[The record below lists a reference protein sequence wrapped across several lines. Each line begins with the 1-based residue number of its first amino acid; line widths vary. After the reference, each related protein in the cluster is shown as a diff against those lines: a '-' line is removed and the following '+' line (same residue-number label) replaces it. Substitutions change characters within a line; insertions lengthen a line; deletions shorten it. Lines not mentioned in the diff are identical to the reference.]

1 MVKKAIK
8 IFVAIEFLVLSSLI
22 ISYTFFINFQVAYLS
37 SFFIILGSA
46 YAYKKMVKIQSEIES
61 IDEKRELIDEIE
73 DPYELYDETPIN
85 NASADELDLKAI
97 VKEEKKKIKILNI
110 KDIKKGSRAG
120 FSLFRLLPY
129 LFLILGFIALKN
141 NEVLDISVYL
151 PSLLVGIIIG
161 YIVSKNLFK

>member
-1 MVKKAIK
+1 M
-8 IFVAIEFLVLSSLI
+8 
-22 ISYTFFINFQVAYLS
+22 S

-46 YAYKKMVKIQSEIES
+46 YAYKKMVNTQTDIEN
-61 IDEKRELIDEIE
+61 INEKRDFLDEIE
-73 DPYELYDETPIN
+73 DPYELYDEAPIN
-85 NASADELDLKAI
+85 EVHVDELDLKAI
-97 VKEEKKKIKILNI
+97 VKEEKQKIKILNI

-129 LFLILGFIALKN
+129 LFLVLGFIALKN

-161 YIVSKNLFK
+161 YSVSKDLFK